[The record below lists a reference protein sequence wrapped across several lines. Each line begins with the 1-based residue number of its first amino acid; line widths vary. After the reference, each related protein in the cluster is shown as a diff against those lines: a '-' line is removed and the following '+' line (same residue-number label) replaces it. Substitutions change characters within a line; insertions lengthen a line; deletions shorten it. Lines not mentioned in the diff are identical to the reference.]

1 MKICI
6 CTTPIRP
13 IPTTF
18 PPFGSMAIIQALE
31 AINENPFFYNI
42 DYHRYSEVEIK
53 KHFKANQYDVIGI
66 SSVVST
72 AYAYTKYLVT
82 LIKKVSPNT
91 IIVLGGNLGAS
102 AEILL
107 RKAAIDICVVGD
119 GEKIIQHLI
128 NNIKFYRSDRKKLLE
143 VKGIAFLD
151 NEGGFNF
158 TGNGEKPS
166 KEEIEFPDYR
176 ILEKD
181 GSIDYFISND
191 LEERILG
198 FEGELDKTKTVAMV
212 VMNKGCVA
220 RCTFCHRFE
229 KGYRAIPNTKII
241 NHISE
246 LRDKYNVGYI
256 QVADENFGADR
267 KATSLLVKDLGE
279 LGIPWQVAGVRV
291 RTVTAEALKFWK
303 KNGCYLILFGIES
316 GSPKI
321 LSIMEKG
328 ATLEENINAIMW
340 TSEANLSTV
349 IQLVLGMPGE
359 NDRTIHETI
368 DFIKL
373 ITPFVK
379 IWKDSPPSES
389 ISINYAQALPGTP
402 LYEFARRKGFIGD
415 TIDDEEDYLIKI
427 SDTDAYKEDHFVN
440 NTGLPLLKVLIW
452 RPLMLAHIDAHYY
465 HLNNSGNLS
474 LFKIFKYY
482 FGLIYYKISRHA
494 RNKIP
499 GLLDRKIDR
508 TNDFNYVSDSGYFN
522 IKSGLKFAPLLLNPL
537 TKYLLYPLL
546 VLYVGFRTSNSPFI
560 FIKNIYDLVIWTI
573 KADISE
579 DSSEISLRKT
589 VKIIDMKSQN
599 GETDPMK
606 PLRDGR

>member
-13 IPTTF
+13 VPTTF

-31 AINENPFFYNI
+31 AINEKPSFYNI
-42 DYHRYSEVEIK
+42 DFHRYSEEEIIE
-53 KHFKANQYDVIGI
+53 HFNINQYDVLGI

-72 AYAYTKYLVT
+72 AYAYTKYLVK
-82 LIKKVSPNT
+82 LVKKTSPNT
-91 IIVLGGNLGAS
+91 IIILGGNLAAS

-107 RKAAIDICVVGD
+107 KKAAVDICVIGD
-119 GEKIIQHLI
+119 GEKIIQNLI
-128 NNIKFYRSDRKKLLE
+128 KNIDSYRGNQKKLLE
-143 VKGIAFLD
+143 VNGIAFIDRL
-151 NEGGFNF
+151 GKFTF

-166 KEEIEFPDYR
+166 KEEIEFPDYK
-176 ILEKD
+176 ILEND

-191 LEERILG
+191 LEPRILG
-198 FEGELDKTKTVAMV
+198 YEGELDKTKTVAMV

-267 KATSLLVKDLGE
+267 KATEILVRDLAK
-279 LGIPWQVAGVRV
+279 LNIPWQVAGVRV
-291 RTVTAEALKFWK
+291 RTVTAEALKFWQES
-303 KNGCYLILFGIES
+303 GCYLILFGIES
-316 GSPKI
+316 GSPTI
-321 LSIMEKG
+321 LNIMEKG
-328 ATLEENINAIMW
+328 ATLEENINALRW
-340 TSEANLSTV
+340 TYEANLSTV

-359 NDRTIHETI
+359 NDKTIFETI
-368 DFIKL
+368 DFIKS

-402 LYEFARRKGFIGD
+402 LYEYARRKGFIGH
-415 TIDDEEDYLIKI
+415 TIEEEEDYLLKI

-465 HLNNSGNLS
+465 QLNNSRNLS

-482 FGLIYYKISRHA
+482 LGLIFYKVA
-494 RNKIP
+494 NFTKIKFP
-499 GLLDRKIDR
+499 ILPERKIDQ

-537 TKYLLYPLL
+537 TKNFLYPVLLLYI
-546 VLYVGFRTSNSPFI
+546 GFRTSKSPII
-560 FIKNIYDLVIWTI
+560 FFKNLYEAVIWRF
-573 KADISE
+573 KSNSYEEFGD
-579 DSSEISLRKT
+579 ISLRKT
-589 VKIIDMKSQN
+589 VKVIDIKNQDN
-599 GETDPMK
+599 LKDPMK